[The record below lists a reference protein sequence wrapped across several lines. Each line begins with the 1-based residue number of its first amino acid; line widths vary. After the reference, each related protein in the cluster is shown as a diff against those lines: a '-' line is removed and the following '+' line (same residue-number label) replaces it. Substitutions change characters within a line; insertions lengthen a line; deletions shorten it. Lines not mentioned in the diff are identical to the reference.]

1 MQQLYAYVANEF
13 TLYFLKEF
21 YYIKLLMND
30 GAALKFE
37 VPAIFCGLKSRL
49 HFTPNLTLLNLKKER
64 SYRAM
69 LEIFN
74 NQTSAK
80 KKIQLAKRNEKRQ
93 RVERRRFE

>member
-1 MQQLYAYVANEF
+1 
-13 TLYFLKEF
+13 
-21 YYIKLLMND
+21 MND
-30 GAALKFE
+30 DATLKFE

-49 HFTPNLTLLNLKKER
+49 HFTPKLTLINLNLLKER

-80 KKIQLAKRNEKRQ
+80 KKYNWPKGTRSANELNDANSN
-93 RVERRRFE
+93 ERLVTGLCSLITLQ